1 MSARAHDVIRGIK
14 YRVYMVGRDG
24 RFLGPAKELECADDE
39 EIVAKAMRMGS
50 SLDLEIWDD
59 TRLVVRLPGMPAP
72 REWE

>member
-1 MSARAHDVIRGIK
+1 MLTSTK

-39 EIVAKAMRMGS
+39 AIVAKAMRMGS
-50 SLDLEIWDD
+50 GLDLE
-59 TRLVVRLPGMPAP
+59 RLVVRLPGTPPP